1 MSEIDTDEGNLLLE
15 IKPIEEVV
23 NEPEDN
29 NNHIDSKI
37 EQDIEK
43 EIEMELQEEQD
54 NEIFEKK
61 VKPKKKKR
69 QLSDKQKK
77 HLENMRKKK
86 LEKARKKKE
95 EKMKQFKE
103 QVEGKPKNLIN
114 THKLEKP
121 AKKQSHNLPQHAY
134 NHEGK
139 VYDEYLF
146 KNMERMVGLMERMN
160 KIGKTGKSPLI
171 KENKI
176 YNEKPIP
183 QVKAKPKVDLYGY
196 DDYF

>member
-29 NNHIDSKI
+29 NNDIESKL
-37 EQDIEK
+37 EEDLEK
-43 EIEMELQEEQD
+43 EIEMELQQQQD

-77 HLENMRKKK
+77 HLENMRRKK

-103 QVEGKPKNLIN
+103 QVEGKTQTPIN
-114 THKLEKP
+114 THKSEKP
-121 AKKQSHNLPQHAY
+121 AINQRINTPKQAHNY
-134 NHEGK
+134 D
-139 VYDEYLF
+139 DEYLF

-176 YNEKPIP
+176 HKPKPIP
-183 QVKAKPKVDLYGY
+183 AMKEQPKVNLYGY

>member
-1 MSEIDTDEGNLLLE
+1 MSEIDPDAGNLLLE
-15 IKPIEEVV
+15 IKPIEEVI

-86 LEKARKKKE
+86 
-95 EKMKQFKE
+95 
-103 QVEGKPKNLIN
+103 VEGKTQTPIN
-114 THKLEKP
+114 THKREKP

-139 VYDEYLF
+139 IYDEYLF

-160 KIGKTGKSPLI
+160 KIGKTAKSPLI

-176 YNEKPIP
+176 HKPKPIP
-183 QVKAKPKVDLYGY
+183 AMKEQPKVDLYGY

>member
-1 MSEIDTDEGNLLLE
+1 MSEIDPDAGNLLLE
-15 IKPIEEVV
+15 IKPIEEVI

-86 LEKARKKKE
+86 LEKARRKKE

-103 QVEGKPKNLIN
+103 QVEGKTQTPIN
-114 THKLEKP
+114 THKREKP

-139 VYDEYLF
+139 IYDEYLF

-160 KIGKTGKSPLI
+160 KIGKTAKSPLI

-176 YNEKPIP
+176 HKPKPIP
-183 QVKAKPKVDLYGY
+183 AMKEQPKVDLYGY